1 MTGNKVT
8 LVNFMRKIAKVSLS
22 SLAAQM
28 YLKQSTDKF
37 WFFKSAMM

>member
-8 LVNFMRKIAKVSLS
+8 LVNFMRIIAKVSLS

-28 YLKQSTDKF
+28 YLEQSTDKF
-37 WFFKSAMM
+37 WVLLSATM